1 MNFEQTDTIDAML
14 QEDKFED
21 AIEFA
26 EIDLKSCSQSEII
39 SWVKASMP
47 FAIKPKIT
55 ARTTFARSTTI
66 SAFRTYYAFD
76 KVAEQLGKK
85 LFEELN
91 RP

>member
-1 MNFEQTDTIDAML
+1 MNFEEINTIDAIL

-26 EIDLKSCSQSEII
+26 EIDLNACSEAEII
-39 SWVKASMP
+39 NWVKANMP

-55 ARTTFARSTTI
+55 ARTTYARTTTI
-66 SAFRTYYAFD
+66 SAFKTYYGHE
-76 KVAEQLGKK
+76 KVAEHLGKR

>member
-1 MNFEQTDTIDAML
+1 MNFEETDTIDAIL
-14 QEDKFED
+14 QEDNFED

-26 EIDLKSCSQSEII
+26 ALDLKACSEEEII
-39 SWVKASMP
+39 SWVKANMP

-55 ARTTFARSTTI
+55 ARTTYARTAVI
-66 SAFRTYYAFD
+66 SAFKTYYGHE
-76 KVAEQLGKK
+76 KVAEHLGKK